1 VAPPAQ
7 RRGGVPRALR
17 IGGLVLAGM
26 LLTGFFM
33 YLRFPYER
41 LVDSLTAALERE
53 QGVRL
58 EVGTVGPS
66 LLWLGPG
73 IAADGVRLT
82 PPGGTELDFE
92 RVAFRPAWSLSW
104 LLARPAIFATLRG
117 PLGEAAGTF
126 TLGRPESWRGELR
139 GLDLAK
145 LPLSLGPGVSLSGK
159 ADLDV
164 DLRFA
169 EQGPEGRVRFDASQG
184 TLTHPQLPMPVPFQE
199 VQGELALGGEQT
211 LTIESFEVHSALM
224 SGTITGTVGRAPDPA
239 AAPLHLEADL
249 TAAPA
254 IRGALNA
261 QGVSI
266 GRDGKVSLRILGTA
280 AHPLVQAKSAPAAV
294 RPRIAPRP
302 RPRARR

>member
-1 VAPPAQ
+1 M
-7 RRGGVPRALR
+7 LR
-17 IGGLVLAGM
+17 IAALLVAGM

-41 LVDSLTAALERE
+41 LVDSVAATLEQQ

-58 EVGTVGPS
+58 EVASVGPR
-66 LLWLGPG
+66 LQWLGPG

-82 PPGGTELDFE
+82 PPGGTPLAFE

-104 LLARPAIFATLRG
+104 LLARPAVFATLRG
-117 PLGEAAGTF
+117 SFGEAAGTF
-126 TLGRPESWRGELR
+126 TLGRPESWQGELR
-139 GLDLAK
+139 GLDLAQ
-145 LPLSLGPGVSLSGK
+145 LPLSLGPGVSLAGK
-159 ADLDV
+159 ADCDV

-169 EQGPEGRVRFDASQG
+169 EQGPEGRVHFTASQG

-199 VQGELALGGEQT
+199 AQGDLVLGGQQT
-211 LTIESFEVHSALM
+211 LTIERFELHSALM
-224 SGTITGTVGRAPDPA
+224 SGTLSGSVGRAPDPM
-239 AAPLHLEADL
+239 AAPLHLEAEL

-266 GRDGKVSLRILGTA
+266 GRDGKVSLRILGTL
-280 AHPLVQAKSAPAAV
+280 AHPLVQAKNARATT
-294 RPRIAPRP
+294 RPRGVARPRP
-302 RPRARR
+302 RPRPRR